1 MMHTEVKLSVEY
13 REWAP
18 QYAQIQGQFGYEFG
32 REEVA
37 ARRLTELLS
46 GRPLIPPL
54 EPVTRRLAGRD
65 VIVVGLAPRAGA
77 PPVWKLEGSRERPA
91 LVVADGAAEPCL
103 AANLVPDLVVTD
115 LDGPVP
121 SEVAANARGAL
132 AVVHAHGDNLP
143 AVERWVPEFPG
154 EVVGSWAGPP
164 TPRLLDVGG
173 FTDGDRAV
181 FLADHVGARR
191 ILLWG
196 FDFTTVEETDAAA
209 REVKV
214 AKLAR
219 ARELLEWLLSQG
231 RVPLIEWRT
240 DGSFRDYGTAGIG
253 PSTQ

>member
-1 MMHTEVKLSVEY
+1 VEY

-18 QYAQIQGQFGYEFG
+18 QYARIQGQFGYDFA

-37 ARRLTELLS
+37 AQRLTELLG
-46 GRPLIPPL
+46 GRPRIPPL
-54 EPVTRRLAGRD
+54 EPVTSRLAERD

-77 PPVWKLEGSRERPA
+77 PPVWKLERSPAPTA

-103 AANLVPDLVVTD
+103 AANLVPDVVVTD

-132 AVVHAHGDNLP
+132 VVVHAHGDNL
-143 AVERWVPEFPG
+143 AALERWVPEFPG
-154 EVVGSWAGPP
+154 DVVGSWAGPP

-196 FDFTTVEETDAAA
+196 FDFTTVEETDPAA
-209 REVKV
+209 RATKV
-214 AKLAR
+214 AKLQR
-219 ARELLEWLLSQG
+219 ARELLGWLSG
-231 RVPLIEWRT
+231 RRRAPLLEWRP
-240 DGSFRDYGTAGIG
+240 DGTFRDYGSAGIG